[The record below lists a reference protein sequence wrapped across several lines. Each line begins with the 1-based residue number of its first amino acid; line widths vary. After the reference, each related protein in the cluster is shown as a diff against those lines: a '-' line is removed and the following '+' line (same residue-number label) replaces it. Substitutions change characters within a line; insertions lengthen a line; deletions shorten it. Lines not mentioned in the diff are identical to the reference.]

1 MARSP
6 TAVDYCVGTLDFLP
20 LGKYLLEGIQFML
33 DGNSR
38 AWGDMN
44 EHHKPSFRINV
55 GCFTFLL
62 TIKTERLS
70 TVARPY
76 GRLQVLPVQHAA
88 QYSQRDH

>member
-38 AWGDMN
+38 A
-44 EHHKPSFRINV
+44 
-55 GCFTFLL
+55 FLL